1 MKSKNILGEIKS
13 KSIKEA
19 KQEINHILDKL
30 EKNDADLESSVD
42 DYQRLVQLNNHVD
55 SIFKKRFK
63 QISKLNKNTDD
74 SNK

>member
-19 KQEINHILDKL
+19 KNEINRILDKL
-30 EKNDADLESSVD
+30 EKNDTDLENSID

-55 SIFKKRFK
+55 TIFKKRFK
-63 QISKLNKNTDD
+63 QISKLNKEPVD
-74 SNK
+74 SND